1 MTELKSCYGKMIEE
15 QRIKF
20 AQIFGFDTGESL
32 EGLQKK
38 IQDRY
43 AAIEEFTIDNLS
55 LKPFLS
61 RLLLDI
67 DPEIWFEGVLTILEN
82 TNPRKWRDETLLEAD
97 IKLKHFAERIRDI
110 EMLKSYQNQKTS
122 SSEQD
127 IFGLRVT
134 NHGKDKNI
142 DKIVTLDNNEKE
154 EYDLISK
161 ELETLLNKAGFKDKD
176 KQIAAL
182 VAKINDIENANSKL
196 KKPDLKIVKNDKDE

>member
-1 MTELKSCYGKMIEE
+1 MLVTRLRSS
-15 QRIKF
+15 R
-20 AQIFGFDTGESL
+20 
-32 EGLQKK
+32 KK
-38 IQDRY
+38 IHSRY
-43 AAIEEFTIDNLS
+43 SVIEDFTIDNLS

-110 EMLKSYQNQKTS
+110 EMLKSYQIHQTATM
-122 SSEQD
+122 EQD

-134 NHGKDKNI
+134 NHGKKKNI
-142 DKIVTLDNNEKE
+142 DKIVTLEKKEKE

-182 VAKINDIENANSKL
+182 VAKINDIENANLKL
-196 KKPDLKIVKNDKDE
+196 KKTDLKLVKNERDD